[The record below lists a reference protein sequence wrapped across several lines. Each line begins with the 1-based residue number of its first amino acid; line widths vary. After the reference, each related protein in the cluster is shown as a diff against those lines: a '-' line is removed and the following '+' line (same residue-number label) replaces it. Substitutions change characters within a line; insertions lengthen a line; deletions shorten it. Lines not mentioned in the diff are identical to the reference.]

1 MLVTIVSLRLLG
13 LILGIGLYGFCA
25 YLFLSKSGK
34 TARHWAG
41 FALMVLAM
49 GWHIFNTISI
59 FYSLFS
65 VSRTVSPQPGV
76 TLIFAT
82 LIPVCAFIWS
92 VRRRHVFGLFIRR
105 RIVVAVGMSLITAVY
120 LLLVRNF
127 ARYAEGEFDAY
138 GRLVEVALILAAGV
152 VWLPLY
158 AWLARRQARRLEN
171 HAAFSKLLMEEAAA
185 ILDPRSRMQF
195 MAERVRHAFGFRR
208 LVLTAGDLVEPGP
221 SPEAET
227 LREFEVKLADRA
239 KDYLFAQSAAFNYVF
254 PLRYEDRLLGL
265 CLIDSSPRFFIDE
278 DEVALISLCRQ
289 IAHSIEAS
297 RRVEEKIKTETLLLR
312 QEHLAMIGTLAASI
326 AHEVKNPLSAI
337 KTLVQVMAETPDLD
351 ERLQRDLS
359 FMRSE
364 IDRLNACVQQLL
376 TYSRPL
382 PQQAAESAL
391 GDVMRST
398 AMLLANDHAEK
409 HVRVECR
416 IAPAIESEMVD
427 YQAVQQ
433 VILNLGLNAAQAV
446 PPGGLVELSA
456 DRAAEGGVV
465 LNVTDDGPGIAPAE
479 QQKIFEPFY
488 STKARGTGL
497 GLAIVRKNVKYM
509 GGSIMLTSP
518 ATNGR
523 GATFTVTLPARR

>member
-25 YLFLSKSGK
+25 YLFLSKSCK
-34 TARHWAG
+34 TVRHWAG
-41 FALMVLAM
+41 FAIVALAAA
-49 GWHIFNTISI
+49 WHTFNTISI

-65 VSRTVSPQPGV
+65 VSRTVSPQPG
-76 TLIFAT
+76 AT
-82 LIPVCAFIWS
+82 IIYASLVPVCAFLWS

-105 RIVVAVGMSLITAVY
+105 RMLIAIRMSLITAVY

-138 GRLVEVALILAAGV
+138 GRLVEVALILAAAV

-171 HAAFSKLLMEEAAA
+171 HAAFSKMLMEEAAG
-185 ILDPRSRMQF
+185 ILEPHLRMQF
-195 MAERVRHAFGFRR
+195 MAERVRQAFGFRR
-208 LVLTAGDLVEPGP
+208 LVLTAGELIEPGP
-221 SPEAET
+221 PPEAAT
-227 LREFEVKLADRA
+227 LREFEAKLADRA
-239 KDYLFAQSAAFNYVF
+239 KDFLFAESAAFNYVF

-265 CLIDSSPRFFIDE
+265 CLIDSSPRFFLDE
-278 DEVALISLCRQ
+278 DEAALVSLCRQ
-289 IAHSIEAS
+289 MAHSIEAS
-297 RRVEEKIKTETLLLR
+297 RRVEEKIRTETLLLR
-312 QEHLAMIGTLAASI
+312 QEHLATIGTLAASI

-337 KTLVQVMAETPDLD
+337 KTLVQVMTETPDLD
-351 ERLQRDLS
+351 EQLQRDLS

-364 IDRLNACVQQLL
+364 IDRLSACVQQLL
-376 TYSRPL
+376 TYSRPF
-382 PQQAAESAL
+382 PQQAAELAL
-391 GDVMRST
+391 GDLMRST

-409 HVRVECR
+409 HVRIECR

-446 PPGGLVELSA
+446 SAGGLVELSA
-456 DRAAEGGVV
+456 VCESSGGV
-465 LNVTDDGPGIAPAE
+465 LLSVTDDGPGIAPEE

-488 STKARGTGL
+488 STKA
-497 GLAIVRKNVKYM
+497 
-509 GGSIMLTSP
+509 
-518 ATNGR
+518 
-523 GATFTVTLPARR
+523 LPSSWPC